1 MDDDDGM
8 NSYLDKKM
16 PTAATIGHHAPD
28 VKPKLTSSFRVIQ
41 DGSSDGKQVELGE
54 VTLNQRDITDS
65 HTTETS
71 QPTTTRSP

>member
-1 MDDDDGM
+1 MDDDDGI

-54 VTLNQRDITDS
+54 VILNQSDITEMLV
-65 HTTETS
+65 T
-71 QPTTTRSP
+71 QQ